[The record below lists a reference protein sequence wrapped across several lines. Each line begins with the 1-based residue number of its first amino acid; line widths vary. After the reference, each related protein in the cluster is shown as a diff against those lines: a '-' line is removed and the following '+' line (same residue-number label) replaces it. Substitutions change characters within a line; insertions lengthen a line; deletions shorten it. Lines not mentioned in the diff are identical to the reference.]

1 MFATMHS
8 ATARGRA
15 RLLATVLIAFLVSA
29 ATARDAD
36 IQIGGKAVTVTFESV
51 ELRNGEVTGT
61 LELAYAPGS
70 VERHPVILML
80 GSLKEGELPPWSTGL
95 VAEGYM
101 LAAFKFFH
109 PPDPDPARR
118 SVWLAFDEGF
128 AHGYALNDSLVP
140 DDATKAIDYLV
151 SRADVNG
158 AKIGWMGSS
167 STGIPGLAVITR
179 EKRIAAI
186 VAFVSTGA
194 HEMWLDSWT
203 THGLWRGKSTGLWPE
218 TRALLREHDPIHH
231 VDKVWPTAVLMVSGG
246 NDKVVDP
253 ATAQAFVDA
262 VAPYYKDDPERLRL
276 VIYHAF
282 THNLPADVVRMYTEN
297 WFHLYMHPT
306 NDAPAPPGAPRT
318 MDESVS
324 RTQINAESHKGVVTG
339 K

>member
-8 ATARGRA
+8 TTARGRA
-15 RLLATVLIAFLVSA
+15 RLLATVLFAFLGSA

-128 AHGYALNDSLVP
+128 AHGYALNDRWC
-140 DDATKAIDYLV
+140 
-151 SRADVNG
+151 RAMPRRRSISG
-158 AKIGWMGSS
+158 
-167 STGIPGLAVITR
+167 
-179 EKRIAAI
+179 
-186 VAFVSTGA
+186 VA
-194 HEMWLDSWT
+194 
-203 THGLWRGKSTGLWPE
+203 R
-218 TRALLREHDPIHH
+218 
-231 VDKVWPTAVLMVSGG
+231 
-246 NDKVVDP
+246 
-253 ATAQAFVDA
+253 
-262 VAPYYKDDPERLRL
+262 
-276 VIYHAF
+276 
-282 THNLPADVVRMYTEN
+282 RM
-297 WFHLYMHPT
+297 
-306 NDAPAPPGAPRT
+306 
-318 MDESVS
+318 
-324 RTQINAESHKGVVTG
+324 
-339 K
+339 

>member
-1 MFATMHS
+1 MGNDRKSLRRSVCAALPAAMLAMALAPALGATD
-8 ATARGRA
+8 T
-15 RLLATVLIAFLVSA
+15 
-29 ATARDAD
+29 D

-51 ELRNGEVTGT
+51 ELRNGAVTGT
-61 LELAYAPGS
+61 LELAYARGTL
-70 VERHPVILML
+70 ERHPVILML
-80 GSLKEGELPPWSTGL
+80 GSLNKGEPPPWSTGL

-118 SVWLAFDEGF
+118 SVWLAFDEAF
-128 AHGYALNDSLVP
+128 AHGYAFGDSVVSG
-140 DDATKAIDYLV
+140 DARKAIDLLV
-151 SRADVNG
+151 SRPDVNPS
-158 AKIGWMGSS
+158 KIGWMGSS
-167 STGIPGLAVITR
+167 STGIPGLAAITR
-179 EKRIAAI
+179 DKRIAAI

-203 THGLWRGKSTGLWPE
+203 THGLWRGKPTGLWPE
-218 TRALLREHDPIHH
+218 TRALLREYDPIHH

-246 NDKVVDP
+246 SDKVVDP
-253 ATAQAFVDA
+253 ATAAAFVDA

-276 VIYHAF
+276 VVYHGF
-282 THNLPADVVRMYTEN
+282 GHNLPADVVRMYTEN

-306 NDAPAPPGAPRT
+306 KDAPEPAGKPRT

-324 RTQINAESHKGVVTG
+324 RTQINAASHKGVVTG